1 MIIIV
6 NKYIPHMVYLLHT
19 SQARNDLLPNG
30 LYQEF
35 PDIFCYVLGENAAAM
50 AAKENDWFIW

>member
-50 AAKENDWFIW
+50 AAKEND